1 MEILLTPQ
9 LVKIYINTR
18 SKFQKTTEEQLIS
31 QVFETKTNHFV
42 LNKALLDLF
51 EQEFPEN
58 TSERDFFR
66 DEFATFINNQSIS
79 ISASGANLKLLL
91 QSMEREYLALS
102 RNQTYVNLSFNDI
115 DSTQSKF
122 SATLSNLNNQRDYLF
137 YDLAA
142 RGKTG
147 LTFWQHN
154 FQTNLEIQTFFNYL
168 YDLRQGDNVD
178 IFDAFTNFGHSYHDK
193 MINES
198 ARFNYYT
205 KSIYNTVE
213 RNDNKDEIVAKYLRV
228 TVRRARRSQIHERR
242 IMFMDM
248 IIEVSN
254 DWQNLLIEEPTW
266 KIDIFICE
274 ETCRKISSKKPLFR
288 A

>member
-1 MEILLTPQ
+1 MEILLTPK
-9 LVKIYINTR
+9 LVEIYITTR
-18 SKFQKTTEEQLIS
+18 AKLQKTMEEQLIS
-31 QVFETKTNHFV
+31 QIFEAKSNNFI

-51 EQEFPEN
+51 EAQFPEQ

-66 DEFATFINNQSIS
+66 DEFAAFINNQSIS
-79 ISASGANLKLLL
+79 VSATGANLQLLL
-91 QSMEREYLALS
+91 QSMERQYLALS
-102 RNQTYVNLSFNDI
+102 RNQTYVNLTFNNV

-122 SATLSNLNNQRDYLF
+122 SAALSNLSNQRDHIF

-142 RGKTG
+142 RGKMGIT
-147 LTFWQHN
+147 LWQHN
-154 FQTNLEIQTFFNYL
+154 FQTNLEIETFFNYL
-168 YDLRQGDNVD
+168 YDLRQGDSVD
-178 IFDAFTNFGHSYHDK
+178 IFDAFTNFTHNYHDK
-193 MINES
+193 MINEN

-205 KSIYNTVE
+205 KSIYNIVD
-213 RNDNKDEIVAKYLRV
+213 RNDNKREIIAKYLRV
-228 TVRRARRSQIHERR
+228 TVRRAQRNQIHERR
-242 IMFMDM
+242 VMFMDM

-274 ETCRKISSKKPLFR
+274 DTCRKISLKKPSFS